1 MMIKKLLIAFTLLT
15 ALIPVT
21 SVAAAT
27 TPLSAAEQRQVIDKI
42 NAAASKMTTMTCSF
56 VQTKQLSL
64 LNDNMVSRGQMTY
77 KQPDKLRWEY
87 TSPYSYTFTFNGTKV
102 YVGGKGRKDVIDTT
116 QNKIF
121 KEVARIMMSTVTGK
135 ALSNPADFT
144 VSVTA
149 TDSAWDVTLVPR
161 KKEMKQMFSKIILTF
176 SKSRMMINEINIFEK
191 NGDRTSIKLN
201 DIVTNGT
208 VKTNTFDIP

>member
-1 MMIKKLLIAFTLLT
+1 MINRLLIIISLIT
-15 ALIPVT
+15 ALLPASAV
-21 SVAAAT
+21 AAT
-27 TPLSAAEQRQVIDKI
+27 TPLTAAEQRQVIDKI
-42 NAAASKMTTMTCSF
+42 NSTASAMKSMTCTF

-64 LNDNMVSRGQMTY
+64 LNDNMVSRGHMSY

-116 QNKIF
+116 QNKVF

-149 TDSAWDVTLVPR
+149 TDSAWEVTLVPR
-161 KKEMKQMFSKIILTF
+161 KKEMKQMFSKISLTF
-176 SKSRMMINEINIFEK
+176 SKSKMMISEINIFEK
-191 NGDRTSIKLN
+191 NGDRTVIKLN
-201 DIVTNGT
+201 NIVTNGT
-208 VKTNTFDIP
+208 VKENVFAIP